1 MKNTFG
7 SDLSLTIFG
16 ESHGRAVGAV
26 LDGMAAGVPVDE
38 SFLAACMDKRRA
50 RGNGLSTPR
59 VEADAVQLLS
69 GVVNGHT
76 TGTAIAL
83 MIENQNTRSGDY
95 AKTADLLRPGHADF
109 TAYAKYHG
117 FQDARGGGH
126 FSGRVTAALVAG
138 GSIVLAALQR
148 AGIDITTHIARCAG
162 LADTPFALDDPAAL
176 AAQAAAPNAF
186 VLWHYTMQPD
196 DTTPVTTVAHPAQQS
211 DLARL
216 HLDCLIAM
224 PWNKLYRLTYARQL
238 AFDQAYTLGEDLQ
251 FVLDYLALLGRCQPD
266 FSYLVLES
274 ALTFYDCSRTG
285 TLSTKYHANYCE
297 IWPKHFAKL
306 NAACTAAACPP
317 QDMLPLHR
325 AELQVLAEG
334 AADILRRDP
343 DAMPARRA
351 KARTALQ
358 SPWLKSLLDT
368 MRHEHCYSPYY
379 LPCRWNSLRLLWMLS
394 EAARTQSPLFGK
406 LDWAG
411 YYLLLGRMKRG

>member
-1 MKNTFG
+1 MPTVTVIIPVYKVERYLDACVESVVRQSYADLEILLVDDG
-7 SDLSLTIFG
+7 SPDRCPALCDAWAEKDPRIKVIHRENGGLS
-16 ESHGRAVGAV
+16 
-26 LDGMAAGVPVDE
+26 AARNAG
-38 SFLAACMDKRRA
+38 LAA
-50 RGNGLSTPR
+50 
-59 VEADAVQLLS
+59 ADSEYLVFL
-69 GVVNGHT
+69 
-76 TGTAIAL
+76 
-83 MIENQNTRSGDY
+83 D
-95 AKTADLLRPGHADF
+95 ADDALRPGAL
-109 TAYAKYHG
+109 
-117 FQDARGGGH
+117 Q
-126 FSGRVTAALVAG
+126 AAL
-138 GSIVLAALQR
+138 
-148 AGIDITTHIARCAG
+148 D
-162 LADTPFALDDPAAL
+162 
-176 AAQAAAPNAF
+176 AQNTAPQSF

-224 PWNKLYRLTYARQL
+224 PWNKLYRRTYARQL

>member
-1 MKNTFG
+1 MEQPV
-7 SDLSLTIFG
+7 IC
-16 ESHGRAVGAV
+16 VI
-26 LDGMAAGVPVDE
+26 VPVYKAEATLPRCIE
-38 SFLAACMDKRRA
+38 SVLTQQLPGGLRLILVDDQSPDRSGEICDAYAAKD
-50 RGNGLSTPR
+50 PR
-59 VEADAVQLLS
+59 VMVLRRRERGVSGARNAGLRAATGEYIVFLDSDDA
-69 GVVNGHT
+69 
-76 TGTAIAL
+76 
-83 MIENQNTRSGDY
+83 
-95 AKTADLLRPGHADF
+95 LRPG
-109 TAYAKYHG
+109 
-117 FQDARGGGH
+117 
-126 FSGRVTAALVAG
+126 ALA
-138 GSIVLAALQR
+138 
-148 AGIDITTHIARCAG
+148 
-162 LADTPFALDDPAAL
+162 AAL

-224 PWNKLYRLTYARQL
+224 PWNKLYRRTYARQL

-266 FSYLVLES
+266 FSYFVLES

-297 IWPKHFAKL
+297 VWPKHFAKL
-306 NAACTAAACPP
+306 NAACTVAACPP

-394 EAARTQSPLFGK
+394 EAARTQSPPVRQAGLGGVLFA
-406 LDWAG
+406 AG
-411 YYLLLGRMKRG
+411 PHEARLNRSLLYLWYYSTFPPGSAAGLPGVLFLHRQVFGVVDCIHLLNMV

>member
-1 MKNTFG
+1 MVHVF
-7 SDLSLTIFG
+7 SCAFQ
-16 ESHGRAVGAV
+16 
-26 LDGMAAGVPVDE
+26 P
-38 SFLAACMDKRRA
+38 RA
-50 RGNGLSTPR
+50 RQPLIK
-59 VEADAVQLLS
+59 Q
-69 GVVNGHT
+69 
-76 TGTAIAL
+76 
-83 MIENQNTRSGDY
+83 
-95 AKTADLLRPGHADF
+95 RPVH
-109 TAYAKYHG
+109 
-117 FQDARGGGH
+117 
-126 FSGRVTAALVAG
+126 
-138 GSIVLAALQR
+138 QR
-148 AGIDITTHIARCAG
+148 AHACKQQRQNIAAVHQQKQRQIRLVIAAILPDCQHIQRNGQANQRRKLQPKSNGILIDIGNA
-162 LADTPFALDDPAAL
+162 AAL

-224 PWNKLYRLTYARQL
+224 PWNKLYRRTYARQL

>member
-1 MKNTFG
+1 MKP
-7 SDLSLTIFG
+7 
-16 ESHGRAVGAV
+16 AVCV
-26 LDGMAAGVPVDE
+26 IVPVYKAVHTLDRCVESILTQEVPGGLSCILVDDGSPDE
-38 SFLAACMDKRRA
+38 SGAMCDAWAAKDSRVRVIHQEDGGVSSA
-50 RGNGLSTPR
+50 RNAGL
-59 VEADAVQLLS
+59 ELADAEYIVFLDS
-69 GVVNGHT
+69 DD
-76 TGTAIAL
+76 AL
-83 MIENQNTRSGDY
+83 REG
-95 AKTADLLRPGHADF
+95 ALE
-109 TAYAKYHG
+109 
-117 FQDARGGGH
+117 
-126 FSGRVTAALVAG
+126 AALSVQQEHP
-138 GSIVLAALQR
+138 GS
-148 AGIDITTHIARCAG
+148 
-162 LADTPFALDDPAAL
+162 
-176 AAQAAAPNAF
+176 F
-186 VLWHYTMQPD
+186 VIWHYTTDLLD
-196 DTTPVTTVAHPAQQS
+196 DAPTQGEVALRPAS
-211 DLARL
+211 ALARL
-216 HLDCLIAM
+216 YLDCLIAM
-224 PWNKLYRLTYARQL
+224 PWNKLYRRTYARQL